1 MEKEINLEEFS
12 HSVRYL
18 LTNGILQDTS
28 EIYEYS
34 CGRKAKDVS
43 SISNAISSFSKSMV
57 SIVDLSKISNKF
69 YNYRQKLITRKQLI
83 LDDQSFIVA
92 EMAKMKKKEM
102 ISYKVG
108 NNEDG
113 IRPSNDTERRM
124 ILDGN
129 LSDMQLVVDTLDNH
143 IQFITDSVKNL
154 TDMIYGFTYVIQFEE
169 YRKNY

>member
-18 LTNGILQDTS
+18 LVNVILQDIS

-34 CGRKAKDVS
+34 CGRKTKDIS
-43 SISNAISSFSKSMV
+43 SISTAISSFSKSMV
-57 SIVDLSKISNKF
+57 SIGDLSKISNKF

-108 NNEDG
+108 SNEDG

-143 IQFITDSVKNL
+143 IQFITDSIKNL

>member
-18 LTNGILQDTS
+18 LMNGILQDTS
-28 EIYEYS
+28 EIHEYS
-34 CGRKAKDVS
+34 CGRKAKDIS
-43 SISNAISSFSKSMV
+43 SISTAISSFSKSMV
-57 SIVDLSKISNKF
+57 SIGDLSKMSNKF

-108 NNEDG
+108 SNEDG

-143 IQFITDSVKNL
+143 IQFITDSIKNL

>member
-18 LTNGILQDTS
+18 LTHGILQDTS

-69 YNYRQKLITRKQLI
+69 YNYRQKLVTRKQLI

-108 NNEDG
+108 SNEDG

-154 TDMIYGFTYVIQFEE
+154 TDMIYGFTYVIQLEE